1 MAQNLGSLWRFIM
14 KILITDDEINI
25 VKLLKEIFEEDNH
38 EVEIAYNGQQAIDK
52 YKSFSPD
59 LTFLD
64 VKMPVLDGVT
74 ALERIKLINPTATII
89 MISGHSNIPIA
100 VKSIKGGA
108 YDFLEKPL
116 SLPLIKVT
124 LNKAIQH
131 IRATNRIA
139 NLQSNLDVKYQ
150 MIGISPAMKQ
160 LNHLIDRVANTNSK
174 VLIQGESGTGKELVA
189 WAIHTKSTRAEG
201 NFIRFNSAAIP
212 NELVESEL
220 FGYEKGAFTGAQN
233 SKRGKIEEADGGT
246 LFLDEIGDMNMTA
259 QAKILRVIQE
269 GEFER
274 VGSNKSVK
282 VDARI
287 IAASHKDLEQLIT
300 QGKFREDLYYRLN
313 VIPLRVPPL
322 RERREDIAV
331 LIDYFSKLNAQE
343 MKIKAKVFTRETLDY
358 FNKLN
363 FPGNVRELKN
373 IIERLYIVAEAETID
388 LNLVKNFY
396 QPESK
401 VDNFWEETTLFSA
414 KKTQFEKRYLENQLK
429 KHSGNISKTSQS
441 LGLQQSNLSR
451 KLKELG
457 IKN

>member
-1 MAQNLGSLWRFIM
+1 M

-25 VKLLKEIFEEDNH
+25 VKLLKEIFEEEHH

-59 LTFLD
+59 ITFLD
-64 VKMPVLDGVT
+64 VKMPVLDGVG
-74 ALERIKLINPTATII
+74 ALEKIKQINPDATLV

-131 IRATNRIA
+131 IRMNNRVA
-139 NLQSNLDVKYQ
+139 NLQSNLDSKYQ
-150 MIGISPAMKQ
+150 MIGNSPAMKQ
-160 LNHLIDRVANTNSK
+160 LNNLIYRVANTNSK

-189 WAIHTKSTRAEG
+189 WSIHTKSSRAEG
-201 NFIRFNSAAIP
+201 SFIRFNSAAIP

-220 FGYEKGAFTGAQN
+220 FGFEKGAFTGAQN
-233 SKRGKIEEADGGT
+233 SKKGKIEEADGGT
-246 LFLDEIGDMNMTA
+246 LFLDEIGDMSMTA

-274 VGSNKSVK
+274 VGSNKPIK

-287 IAASHKDLEQLIT
+287 IAATHKNLEQLISE
-300 QGKFREDLYYRLN
+300 GKFREDLFYRLN

-322 RERREDIAV
+322 RERREDIEV
-331 LIDYFSKLNAQE
+331 LIKYFTNLNSQE
-343 MKIKAKVFTRETLDY
+343 MKIKPKKFTKETLDY
-358 FNKLN
+358 FRSLS

-373 IIERLYIVAEAETID
+373 LIERLFIVAEEEEID
-388 LNLVKNFY
+388 LSLVKNFHN
-396 QPESK
+396 PHSTI
-401 VDNFWEETTLFSA
+401 DNFWDETISFA
-414 KKTQFEKRYLENQLK
+414 EKKTQFEKRYLENQLK
-429 KHSGNISKTSQS
+429 KHACNISKTSQA

-451 KLKELG
+451 KVKELN
-457 IKN
+457 ITLE